1 MVEFGA
7 LLHQNSSSACPTA
20 DSEKIALL
28 TFRGMAIV
36 FIAWTSGT
44 MKELADP
51 LADLRAETGMITSAG
66 FGTSGVE
73 KKVAVNVVLKGP
85 V

>member
-1 MVEFGA
+1 
-7 LLHQNSSSACPTA
+7 
-20 DSEKIALL
+20 
-28 TFRGMAIV
+28 
-36 FIAWTSGT
+36 